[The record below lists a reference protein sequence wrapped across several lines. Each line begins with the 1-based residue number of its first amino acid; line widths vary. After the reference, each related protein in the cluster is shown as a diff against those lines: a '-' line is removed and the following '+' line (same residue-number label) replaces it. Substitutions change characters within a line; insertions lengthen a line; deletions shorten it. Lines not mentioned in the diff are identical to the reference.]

1 MKRAIILAAEFI
13 PQINVGIFKKSI
25 DTRPILI
32 ILFLINLFILFQVLI
47 TLIGVLLAN
56 SASEPL
62 LPTDWSNE
70 THRQSN
76 NKSLNKNSQDW

>member
-1 MKRAIILAAEFI
+1 MRL
-13 PQINVGIFKKSI
+13 QIQIFKI
-25 DTRPILI
+25 TPVVEPNVNYL
-32 ILFLINLFILFQVLI
+32 ILFQVLI

-56 SASEPL
+56 SASEPI